1 MPVNEPLIADE
12 EANTITST
20 NQSFCSNV
28 YSKLPSWQF
37 QLAAL
42 SLIPTAC
49 AIVYDTMNDEEMFD
63 FQNNLAASLLLLS
76 GIIMPIPYITQQ
88 LRSTTL
94 FNGASTSKHA
104 LSGIETNYQ
113 DIVYTIKLN
122 ELSKQDETTTFCLA
136 IKEKDQSE
144 FTLDNDVTFVINN
157 SELKDISIVT
167 DWQSLISKISQPNQ
181 EAITSESSDAK
192 GNKDLY
198 TEKLESLTKL
208 CQTKNPI
215 ISSNV

>member
-1 MPVNEPLIADE
+1 MPANEPLIANN

-76 GIIMPIPYITQQ
+76 GILMPLPYIAQH
-88 LRSTTL
+88 LHSTSL
-94 FNGASTSKHA
+94 FNSVSTSKNA

-113 DIVYTIKLN
+113 DIVYIIKLN

-136 IKEKDQSE
+136 IKEKDQPE
-144 FTLDNDVTFVINN
+144 FTLDNDITFVINN
-157 SELKDISIVT
+157 SELKDISVIT
-167 DWQSLISKISQPNQ
+167 DWQSLISKISEPNQ

-192 GNKDLY
+192 GNKDIY
-198 TEKLESLTKL
+198 TDKLDSLTKL
-208 CQTKNPI
+208 CQTNNPI
-215 ISSNV
+215 ISNNA